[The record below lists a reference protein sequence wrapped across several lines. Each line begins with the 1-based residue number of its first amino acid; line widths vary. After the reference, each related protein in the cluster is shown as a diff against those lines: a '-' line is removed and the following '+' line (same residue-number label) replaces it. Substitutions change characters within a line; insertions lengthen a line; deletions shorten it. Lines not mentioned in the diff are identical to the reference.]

1 MKSQAMVK
9 LAVAPSSAH
18 EAAYP
23 VPSDCIKPHS
33 VHRGTT
39 QYKVIKEFEVFG
51 NEIHTWSDDEFIL
64 DYVARVTEDLFPAW
78 FVTILEYRLASVFSA
93 AVAHNGELANHWA
106 GQARQKVI
114 EGKHIDSSQDEPN
127 RIHPE
132 RFTEYK
138 RAF

>member
-1 MKSQAMVK
+1 MVK

-23 VPSDCIKPHS
+23 VPSDCIRPHS

-39 QYKVIKEFEVFG
+39 QYTVIKEFEVFG
-51 NEIHTWSDDEFIL
+51 NEIHTWSDTEFIL

-78 FVTILEYRLASVFSA
+78 FVTTLEYRLAAIFAA
-93 AVAHNGELANHWA
+93 AVAHNGELANFWA
-106 GQARQKVI
+106 GMARNKSMESRHV
-114 EGKHIDSSQDEPN
+114 DSVQDEPN
-127 RIHPE
+127 RIHPT